1 MKIVFYNH
9 TGKVSGAERLLLNAS
24 RRLDGVE
31 FDRVMVCP
39 ADGPL
44 ADLAGEAGM
53 TVHTVAN
60 LEARFT
66 WRPGAFLRYG
76 KSFVRVI
83 SDFRQK
89 IIELNPDLIHANSI
103 RAGLV
108 ATGATMGLKMKVV
121 WHLHD
126 LLPRHPLSSAIR
138 MVAARSKRSRMIAVS
153 QAVRRNFCGLLSPSL
168 HNRITVILNAIDLKN
183 FSAVGNDREEIRN
196 GLLLENGDFAI
207 GIVGQLTPRKGQMEL
222 LEAFEKLLRKV
233 PRAVLVIA
241 GAAIFNRDG
250 EYEELLRSMALRL
263 GISHRVRMLGARQ
276 DVPEIMRA
284 LDLLVVNSRRE
295 PFGLV
300 ACEAMAVGTPVL
312 ATACDGLPEIID
324 HRRNGWLVPFGD
336 QQTLVDA
343 LSFLAERPEVRSELA
358 GVAREDVAK
367 RFALERYMNELQA
380 FYREQARQAD
390 RGATVPVATTAA
402 SETLALQ

>member
-31 FDRVMVCP
+31 FDRIMVCP

-83 SDFRQK
+83 SDFRRK

-138 MVAARSKRSRMIAVS
+138 MVAALSKRSRMIAVS

-183 FSAVGNDREEIRN
+183 FSAIGNDREEIRN

-324 HRRNGWLVPFGD
+324 HGRNGWLVPFGD

-358 GVAREDVAK
+358 GVAREDAAK

>member
-1 MKIVFYNH
+1 
-9 TGKVSGAERLLLNAS
+9 
-24 RRLDGVE
+24 
-31 FDRVMVCP
+31 
-39 ADGPL
+39 
-44 ADLAGEAGM
+44 
-53 TVHTVAN
+53 
-60 LEARFT
+60 
-66 WRPGAFLRYG
+66 
-76 KSFVRVI
+76 VI
-83 SDFRQK
+83 SDFRRK

-138 MVAARSKRSRMIAVS
+138 MVAALSKRSRMIAVS

-324 HRRNGWLVPFGD
+324 HGRNGWLVPFGD

-343 LSFLAERPEVRSELA
+343 LSFLAERPEVRGELA
-358 GVAREDVAK
+358 RVAREDVAK